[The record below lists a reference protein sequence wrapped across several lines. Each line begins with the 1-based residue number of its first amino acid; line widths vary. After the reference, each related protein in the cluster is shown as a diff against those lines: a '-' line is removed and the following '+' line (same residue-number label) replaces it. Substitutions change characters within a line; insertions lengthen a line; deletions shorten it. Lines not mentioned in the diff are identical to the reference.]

1 MPIDIINIIVYTVNI
16 KRTKLNQ
23 QEAAIMSFHL
33 FILILGAGT
42 FARLM
47 FRVVDLI
54 EARR

>member
-1 MPIDIINIIVYTVNI
+1 
-16 KRTKLNQ
+16 
-23 QEAAIMSFHL
+23 MSFPL

-47 FRVVDLI
+47 FHVVDLI